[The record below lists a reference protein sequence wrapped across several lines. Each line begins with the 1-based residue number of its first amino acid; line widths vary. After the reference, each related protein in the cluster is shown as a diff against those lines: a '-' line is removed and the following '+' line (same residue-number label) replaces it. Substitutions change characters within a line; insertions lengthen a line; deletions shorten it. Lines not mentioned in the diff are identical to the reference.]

1 MAKGQILA
9 IDDDALIRKVYEDLL
24 GKEGYLVSTAAD
36 GQSGLD
42 LLLQG
47 EFDLVI
53 TDMEMPGMN
62 GIATTEAIKRFNPD
76 QEVIVVTGQGELA
89 LAIEALKRGV
99 AGYLRKPINPEE
111 LLLVINRIL
120 YRQSQQVEHAK
131 LLTENIEFSSM
142 LSAYRQCLDFLT
154 LRDLDRLGDL
164 ILDTLMALLQAEGGI
179 LWLVENGDRQLKR
192 RCRRGLA
199 AVAGEDDIYLP
210 DDAERWQLQAGR
222 PALAAQG
229 GAILTPLLTDGELF
243 GLIRIEAPS
252 GRKSFTRRDLKVVET
267 VAAFASSSLQGLLF
281 CREVERSVLRAR
293 RGGAYNMAFFRDHL
307 EKELHKSRR
316 YGRKVSLL
324 KLVIDNYSE
333 LLGRFLDREVDE
345 AINAV
350 LAGIN
355 SVLRDADILAE
366 AGPDTYFV
374 VLPETDSWGAMATQR
389 RIRKAIA
396 GQLVLSDLRKN
407 LPIRVLMRSASC
419 PGDGII
425 FSELEATVATR
436 IEAVR
441 SSLYF
446 AAPFAEQPFWTA
458 VDHLLGTSA
467 DYHQTGHGFNVSS
480 RLSLFERGGR
490 GSYFRMPRGRLE
502 ELTIALCREAE
513 EERKSRGIFY
523 RGAGMFEPLRRT
535 LQQVP
540 GFDNGSTYLFLL
552 GGKDRIDWESQQLV
566 PIYIDD
572 ERFTQVPFL
581 LYLNDDQAYL
591 LLSRPVGDDLVG
603 YHSSDPYLVENMIA
617 KLQEHYQL
625 QTRI

>member
-1 MAKGQILA
+1 
-9 IDDDALIRKVYEDLL
+9 
-24 GKEGYLVSTAAD
+24 
-36 GQSGLD
+36 
-42 LLLQG
+42 
-47 EFDLVI
+47 
-53 TDMEMPGMN
+53 
-62 GIATTEAIKRFNPD
+62 
-76 QEVIVVTGQGELA
+76 
-89 LAIEALKRGV
+89 
-99 AGYLRKPINPEE
+99 
-111 LLLVINRIL
+111 
-120 YRQSQQVEHAK
+120 
-131 LLTENIEFSSM
+131 
-142 LSAYRQCLDFLT
+142 
-154 LRDLDRLGDL
+154 
-164 ILDTLMALLQAEGGI
+164 
-179 LWLVENGDRQLKR
+179 
-192 RCRRGLA
+192 
-199 AVAGEDDIYLP
+199 
-210 DDAERWQLQAGR
+210 
-222 PALAAQG
+222 
-229 GAILTPLLTDGELF
+229 
-243 GLIRIEAPS
+243 
-252 GRKSFTRRDLKVVET
+252 
-267 VAAFASSSLQGLLF
+267 
-281 CREVERSVLRAR
+281 
-293 RGGAYNMAFFRDHL
+293 MAFFRDHL